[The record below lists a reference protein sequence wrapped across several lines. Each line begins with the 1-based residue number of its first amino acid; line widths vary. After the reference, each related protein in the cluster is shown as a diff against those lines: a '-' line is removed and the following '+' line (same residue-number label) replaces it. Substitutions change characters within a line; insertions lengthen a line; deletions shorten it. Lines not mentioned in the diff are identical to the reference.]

1 MSGSYYGHAL
11 IIGTGYTS
19 VLVDSDGPIRV
30 VLAEKCWGA
39 GRVMVG
45 GMTTDNWHS
54 PAPNASNFRAN
65 LYVYLYENAC
75 GGGCTY
81 TQDVT
86 VYAAPTVNLTISDTE
101 ICEGESVVITGTGAD
116 TYTFDVPGIV
126 SGASYTPPSDGT
138 FNYTVTG
145 TDAVS
150 GCTSEATVSLTVHPT
165 PVVTASSDDL
175 EVCFGDAMT
184 LTGGGAETYSWD
196 HGAIDG
202 VPFTPG
208 PIGTTVY
215 TVTGTSEFGCTAT
228 ASISIDIIDCEPVD
242 ADFFFDNNICVGDCI
257 TLTDSSIGTTIVSY
271 EWDFDGAVDPTT
283 STLQNP
289 TVCFNT
295 VGIYNISL
303 TITSLYGQVSTETKT
318 LTVNALP
325 IISTQL
331 DTIIEL
337 GGEANL
343 IATCPSD
350 GAYSWSPTQYVDC
363 PDCGITTTSP
373 EDSTM
378 YTVTFIDE
386 NGCKDQDQ
394 VMVLVNFI
402 KGVGL
407 PTAFTPNG
415 DGANDILF
423 IKGVGLAAVSL
434 VIYNRYGEVV
444 FQTTDQNIGWDGT
457 FKGREEN
464 PGVFT
469 WVLQYDFITGDRG
482 MQKGNT
488 TLIR

>member
-1 MSGSYYGHAL
+1 M
-11 IIGTGYTS
+11 
-19 VLVDSDGPIRV
+19 
-30 VLAEKCWGA
+30 
-39 GRVMVG
+39 
-45 GMTTDNWHS
+45 
-54 PAPNASNFRAN
+54 
-65 LYVYLYENAC
+65 
-75 GGGCTY
+75 
-81 TQDVT
+81 
-86 VYAAPTVNLTISDTE
+86 
-101 ICEGESVVITGTGAD
+101 
-116 TYTFDVPGIV
+116 
-126 SGASYTPPSDGT
+126 
-138 FNYTVTG
+138 
-145 TDAVS
+145 
-150 GCTSEATVSLTVHPT
+150 
-165 PVVTASSDDL
+165 
-175 EVCFGDAMT
+175 
-184 LTGGGAETYSWD
+184 
-196 HGAIDG
+196 
-202 VPFTPG
+202 
-208 PIGTTVY
+208 
-215 TVTGTSEFGCTAT
+215 
-228 ASISIDIIDCEPVD
+228 
-242 ADFFFDNNICVGDCI
+242 
-257 TLTDSSIGTTIVSY
+257 
-271 EWDFDGAVDPTT
+271 
-283 STLQNP
+283 
-289 TVCFNT
+289 
-295 VGIYNISL
+295 
-303 TITSLYGQVSTETKT
+303 
-318 LTVNALP
+318 TVNALP

-444 FQTTDQNIGWDGT
+444 FETTDQNIGWDGT

-482 MQKGNT
+482 MQRGNT